1 MGEREQG
8 EGENERSKEDTKTAH
23 EKRKVRKN

>member
-1 MGEREQG
+1 MGERGQG
-8 EGENERSKEDTKTAH
+8 EGENEGSKVDTKTAH